1 MPPILDVFYNIN
13 IMRPTT
19 LFFSIAMALT
29 TMPLHSQ
36 DFDKHFADSTL
47 RLDYIFGG
55 KAGPDAGCT
64 LLLDRA
70 SRSQGWAGRRH
81 NLSAVPL
88 RGNGRIVMTDA
99 VTADTLYVTSFST
112 LFQEWYS
119 TSEATRTARAFE
131 NTFLVPVPKRAANV
145 SVELW
150 GVDGNVMGSMTHT
163 VEPSDIL
170 IADMSGVAS
179 NPHRYIHKGGEPS
192 RAIDVAILAEGYT
205 AAEADKFYRD
215 AETAVKA
222 ILSHEPFSERAD
234 DFNFVAVAAP
244 SADSGVSVPRLGE
257 WKSTAV
263 GSNFSTFYADRY
275 LTTGNVRRIHDAL
288 AGIPYEHV
296 VILANTNEYGGGGIY
311 NFYTLTTAGHS
322 NFKPVVVHEFGHSFG
337 GLGDEYFYEGDDM
350 SDPIYI
356 AGVEPWEPNLTTLTD
371 FASKWQDLLAPSTP
385 VPTPVADAA
394 RYPVGVYEGGGYQF
408 KGVYRP
414 ADDCRM
420 RTNTAPAFCPACT
433 RAIDRLIDFYVK

>member
-1 MPPILDVFYNIN
+1 MPPILDVFLQHH

-29 TMPLHSQ
+29 AMPLHSQ

-55 KAGPDAGCT
+55 KAWPDAGCT

-119 TSEATRTARAFE
+119 TPEATRTARAFE

-170 IADMSGVAS
+170 IAYMSGVAS

-296 VILANTNEYGGGGIY
+296 VILANTN
-311 NFYTLTTAGHS
+311 
-322 NFKPVVVHEFGHSFG
+322 
-337 GLGDEYFYEGDDM
+337 
-350 SDPIYI
+350 
-356 AGVEPWEPNLTTLTD
+356 
-371 FASKWQDLLAPSTP
+371 
-385 VPTPVADAA
+385 
-394 RYPVGVYEGGGYQF
+394 
-408 KGVYRP
+408 
-414 ADDCRM
+414 
-420 RTNTAPAFCPACT
+420 
-433 RAIDRLIDFYVK
+433 

>member
-1 MPPILDVFYNIN
+1 MFFYNIN

-81 NLSAVPL
+81 NLSAMPL

-119 TSEATRTARAFE
+119 TPEATRTARAFE

-150 GVDGNVMGSMTHT
+150 EIG
-163 VEPSDIL
+163 
-170 IADMSGVAS
+170 
-179 NPHRYIHKGGEPS
+179 
-192 RAIDVAILAEGYT
+192 RA
-205 AAEADKFYRD
+205 
-215 AETAVKA
+215 
-222 ILSHEPFSERAD
+222 
-234 DFNFVAVAAP
+234 
-244 SADSGVSVPRLGE
+244 
-257 WKSTAV
+257 
-263 GSNFSTFYADRY
+263 
-275 LTTGNVRRIHDAL
+275 
-288 AGIPYEHV
+288 HV
-296 VILANTNEYGGGGIY
+296 
-311 NFYTLTTAGHS
+311 
-322 NFKPVVVHEFGHSFG
+322 
-337 GLGDEYFYEGDDM
+337 
-350 SDPIYI
+350 
-356 AGVEPWEPNLTTLTD
+356 
-371 FASKWQDLLAPSTP
+371 
-385 VPTPVADAA
+385 
-394 RYPVGVYEGGGYQF
+394 
-408 KGVYRP
+408 
-414 ADDCRM
+414 
-420 RTNTAPAFCPACT
+420 
-433 RAIDRLIDFYVK
+433 